1 MANVPLYIGG
11 RYLFAKK
18 SRNVI
23 NVISAICVGGIAV
36 GVAALV
42 IIMSVYNGFEDLIR
56 RSLGSADPDLKV
68 SAAEGKVFAP
78 DSVAAIDRIYDLE
91 GVESVSKTLEEQVFV
106 VYGQKQ
112 TLALALGV
120 DRRYEEST
128 FPLLDIYG
136 TPALDLGQQSYAG
149 ISKGVAETLGGIYLN
164 TQIPVEIWFPSRH
177 RGISAS
183 KAAESLNS
191 ISLVPGSVFT
201 AGSEY
206 DNRLILLPIDD
217 LRGLLE
223 YDGGEVSSLNIRLK
237 EGTSVQSV
245 QSRIKEILGPS
256 FKVQDRVEQN
266 ASLFRMMKYE
276 KLAIFL
282 ILIAV
287 VIIVAFSITGC
298 LSMLII
304 EKKKDIRTLISLG
317 ARDSLVRRIFVTEGS
332 LIALLGLAI
341 GLVLGIAAVVLQQ
354 QFGFISMPGALSAT
368 AYPVR
373 MNAGDI
379 LAIIGGVSVTGWA
392 IAYFTSRQIREYR

>member
-1 MANVPLYIGG
+1 M
-11 RYLFAKK
+11 
-18 SRNVI
+18 
-23 NVISAICVGGIAV
+23 ISGICVGGIAV

-56 RSLGSADPDLKV
+56 KSLGSADPDLKV
-68 SAAEGKVFAP
+68 SAVEGKVFAP
-78 DSVAAIDRIYDLE
+78 DSVAAVDLIYDVK
-91 GVESVSKTLEEQVFV
+91 GVESVSRTLEEQVFV

-112 TLALALGV
+112 SLARAMGV

-128 FPLLDIYG
+128 FPLLEIYG
-136 TPALDLGQQSYAG
+136 TPALDLGHESLVG
-149 ISKGVAETLGGIYLN
+149 ISKGVAEALGGIYLN

-183 KAAESLNS
+183 NPSESLNS

-206 DNRLILLPIDD
+206 DNRLILLPLDD

-223 YDGGEVSSLNIRLK
+223 YDGGEVSALNIRLK
-237 EGTSVQSV
+237 EGASVQGV
-245 QSRIKEILGPS
+245 QSRVKEILGPA
-256 FKVQDRVEQN
+256 FKVEDRVEQN

-304 EKKKDIRTLISLG
+304 EKKEDIRTLRSLG
-317 ARDSLVRRIFVTEGS
+317 ARDGTVRSIFVTEGS

-354 QFGFISMPGALSAT
+354 QFGFVSMPGALSAT

-373 MNAGDI
+373 MNAWDI
-379 LAIIGGVSVTGWA
+379 LAITGGVALAGWA
-392 IAYFTSRQIREYR
+392 IAFFTSRQIREYR